1 MEVVDHRTAIGFA
14 AEKLQKNPLFDSE
27 HFFCDLYCLR
37 PGQFQKLHSHD
48 GSDKVYWVLAG
59 TVRCVVGEEERDL
72 QVGELTIARS
82 GQAHGVRNESQA
94 DAVLAV
100 FMAPKPQRG

>member
-1 MEVVDHRTAIGFA
+1 MNSA
-14 AEKLQKNPLFDSE
+14 A
-27 HFFCDLYCLR
+27 
-37 PGQFQKLHSHD
+37 
-48 GSDKVYWVLAG
+48 
-59 TVRCVVGEEERDL
+59 
-72 QVGELTIARS
+72 